1 MNFGGTGF
9 AFAVKDKGS
18 LSFSDRLAKSF
29 GGVTDAVR
37 RMGSSGDESSRLLAP
52 LQGILRT
59 VNEMLSVDRVQA
71 WMSAFGGRQLHD
83 AREALSQL
91 TGAHMNLTTGFE
103 AEQQQIGQASRQAAA
118 NAGFAGEAFQRVS
131 RMGASLAGS
140 LNRGAAETT
149 GAAVAWENAGQYL
162 RAAGIRSA
170 RDLVLIQDTHQV
182 NAGTLADFARTA
194 QMSLRLTG
202 DQTSRIIGEYQR
214 AGAAFG
220 GVGNAINQLTPLM
233 DNLNQEAAAMGV
245 SLNTERMTAMA
256 VGTARYGQA
265 LYTAGIRGEHAQS
278 AMHALNTTLL
288 QGRQGMQNLVM
299 GVGSELPQ
307 MLEGLSIA
315 GGDVNQAMTAMS
327 EGPDQFVRTLGSM
340 VTAVRASG
348 RNVDAFMQHLNTR
361 LTASGMGADEV
372 ASLMTLLRSTGT
384 RAMESL
390 SQTSDATSAALVQ
403 SARRGFS
410 TGRTLEESF
419 NRSRDAALASFRA
432 IGRGEATQ
440 LIGSMGREFGA
451 LNARVREVV
460 ADGGPLAM
468 LATRL
473 SAAHQIGALA
483 FIPQGL
489 RPIGLLMGQLG
500 SEIGP
505 VLTSLYT
512 MGFRLTMLMSPL
524 TPLLIALGFLGMR
537 FADLV
542 IHGRSASQAL
552 TQIASE
558 VGTFFDDLP
567 SVVDR
572 GMTAFG
578 RFLEGLANSASA
590 VDWTALWERISTSI
604 GRSAVV
610 FYEKL
615 QPHLRRIGGW
625 VLEGIGQSL
634 DRLSTTIQGVDW
646 ARVWPRVIGSAR
658 AVVSNAVGTIRE
670 VFSAFWR
677 SFTSEA
683 FSAMPSDLG
692 SLSERAMRI
701 VLGEEAEAPPQ
712 ALSER
717 FANAVSNLVLSAGT
731 SIRSAAVELWPHL
744 REGVTELFDEAG
756 PRLQELAAELGPQVV
771 SGLQSL
777 VTAAQTQ
784 LPPLLTSLWDSIM
797 EAAPNVGE
805 FAGEAATWVGL
816 ALAAV
821 ATRIPGFVA
830 EWGPRILEGAQR
842 MLGGLTDLAESLL
855 SGVLQGVENVL
866 VRVFPQ
872 SAGTIRETISTL
884 REGLGVVADI
894 IRAVIAAVGPLLTGA
909 VQGTWTFLTRAFSA
923 VSGLVSSMVSGI
935 TDVVTGIV
943 MVVRGVFG
951 NLLSMIAAPFEFAW
965 GQLRAGYDLVV
976 NVGGALRTMF
986 SDPQEGLRQL
996 GAAFTDFFASTVANV
1011 RTYITTLVTNF
1022 VGFFTNVGGGLL
1034 RIGRGFGEMFDG
1046 VLNFA
1051 RGWGEAISGFFT
1063 GLFDGI
1069 VGAVAAF
1076 FVSFLGTWAA
1086 ELNTV
1091 DTRVSEWMAAGR
1103 QTFTDFL
1110 AGVVNLFV
1118 GMGTSVGEVWTGIQT
1133 RVSEVFTGVVG
1144 TVRDGIAQASG
1155 FVTGFKDHFLEA
1167 LNGVWGRVMSLFGNS
1182 VHDVVG
1188 DDLTQTNAVSSQ
1200 WSSTF
1205 QQHATEAFDSVTTRQ
1220 GDVTATAAQFRT
1232 ALASGL
1238 TEALVGAFTTGYAR
1252 ILLSTDAFTRDSKV
1266 KMFRLA
1272 TDIFTRFQLLWQ
1284 SLADLAVV
1292 TLATIGESTAEAARG
1307 LATLQRQQAQA
1318 GAVQTSVVT
1327 PEGPRRAVNMLGRQL
1342 QNGQAQNTDLFAAI
1356 HEPDWYQRD
1365 YQRRFDQRM
1374 AELKEAVL
1382 SLRGTQPG
1390 APRQS
1395 ARTREEAAAVAR
1407 LAAAGP
1413 RLTGGLP

>member
-59 VNEMLSVDRVQA
+59 VNEMLNVDRVQA

-245 SLNTERMTAMA
+245 SLNPERMTAMA

-384 RAMESL
+384 GAMESL
-390 SQTSDATSAALVQ
+390 SQTADATSAALVQ

-419 NRSRDAALASFRA
+419 NRSRDAAIASFRA

-552 TQIASE
+552 TQIATE
-558 VGTFFDDLP
+558 VGAFFDNLP

-578 RFLEGLANSASA
+578 RFLEGIANSASA
-590 VDWTALWERISTSI
+590 VDWTALWERITTSI

-634 DRLSTTIQGVDW
+634 NRLSTTIQGLDW
-646 ARVWPRVIGSAR
+646 AQIWPRVLGSAR
-658 AVVSNAVGTIRE
+658 AVVSHAVGTIRE
-670 VFSAFWR
+670 VFTAFW
-677 SFTSEA
+677 
-683 FSAMPSDLG
+683 G
-692 SLSERAMRI
+692 RI
-701 VLGEEAEAPPQ
+701 SGEVANPPQ
-712 ALSER
+712 TAVSR
-717 FANAVSNLVLSAGT
+717 FAGAVVGLVRSVGT
-731 SIRSAAVELWPHL
+731 SLRSAAVELWPHL
-744 REGVTELFDEAG
+744 REGVTELFNAAG
-756 PRLQELAAELGPQVV
+756 PRLQALAEELGPRVV

-784 LPPLLTSLWDSIM
+784 LPPMLVRLWGSIM

-842 MLGGLTDLAESLL
+842 MLGGLTDLAERLL

-884 REGLGVVADI
+884 REGLGAVADI
-894 IRAVIAAVGPLLTGA
+894 TRAVIAAVGPLLTGA
-909 VQGTWTFLTRAFSA
+909 VQGTWTFITRTFSA
-923 VSGLVSSMVSGI
+923 VSGLVRSMVSGI

-951 NLLSMIAAPFEFAW
+951 NLTAMIAAPFEFAW
-965 GQLRAGYDLVV
+965 GQIRAGYDLVV
-976 NVGGALRTMF
+976 NIGGALRTMV

-996 GAAFTDFFASTVANV
+996 GAAFTNFFSTSAANV

-1022 VGFFTNVGGGLL
+1022 AGFFANVGGGLL
-1034 RIGRGFGEMFDG
+1034 RIGRGFGEMFNG

-1076 FVSFLGTWAA
+1076 FVNFLGTWVA

-1091 DTRVSEWMAAGR
+1091 DTRVSEWMASGR

-1110 AGVVNLFV
+1110 ASVVNLFV
-1118 GMGTSVGEVWTGIQT
+1118 GMGAGVGEVWTGIQN

-1167 LNGVWGRVMSLFGNS
+1167 LDGVWGRVMSLFGNS

-1232 ALASGL
+1232 ALAAGL
-1238 TEALVGAFTTGYAR
+1238 TDALVGAFTAGYTR

-1292 TLATIGESTAEAARG
+1292 TLATIRESTAEAARG
-1307 LATLQRQQAQA
+1307 LATLQARQAQA
-1318 GAVQTSVVT
+1318 SAVQTSVVT

-1342 QNGQAQNTDLFAAI
+1342 QSGQAQTNDLYAAI
-1356 HEPDWYQRD
+1356 HEPDWYHRS
-1365 YQRRFDQRM
+1365 YQRQFDQRM